1 MLKIVKFLPL
11 IPLLLTGCVSSTITN
26 LTPSRLPHNANGLY
40 PVEVAW
46 DTREQ
51 VIRQQTL
58 APVVLVEKESYP
70 MRPTRGITNRW
81 EAVVPVPAGQNY
93 LYYRFKF
100 DYEENDYGA
109 PRKNSQLTRTYKLD
123 IVDKAAK

>member
-26 LTPSRLPHNANGLY
+26 LTPSRLPHAATGLY

-51 VIRQQTL
+51 VIRQHSLT
-58 APVVLVEKESYP
+58 PVVLVETESYP

-81 EAVVPVPAGQNY
+81 EAVVPVPAGQKHI
-93 LYYRFKF
+93 YYRFKF
-100 DYEENDYGA
+100 DYEQNDFGK

-123 IVDKAAK
+123 ILDKADK

>member
-11 IPLLLTGCVSSTITN
+11 LPLLLTGCVSSTITN
-26 LTPSRLPHNANGLY
+26 LTPSRLPHHATGLY

-51 VIRQQTL
+51 AVRQHSLT
-58 APVVLVEKESYP
+58 PVVIIDTETYP

-81 EAVVPVPAGQNY
+81 EAVVPVPAGQKS

-100 DYEENDYGA
+100 DYQKNDFGG
-109 PRKNSQLTRTYKLD
+109 PRRNSQLTRTYKLD
-123 IVDKAAK
+123 ILDK